1 MLRYFAANIKTF
13 LSYSTGR
20 AQRQSFSTPVT
31 YQEAHKVQCEDRGN
45 PSEGQPLQY
54 STADPGR
61 VAVVFGSVVVT
72 VGLTR
77 TGQVPKNPHRHN
89 QMFHYNHCNIL
100 MKNLRTRKARQDQFI
115 LIIITNRTN
124 ISGLGM
130 TRKNSYI

>member
-1 MLRYFAANIKTF
+1 MFRYFAANIQIF

-20 AQRQSFSTPVT
+20 AQRHQDVKFSTPVT
-31 YQEAHKVQCEDRGN
+31 YQEAHKVQRKDRGN

-61 VAVVFGSVVVT
+61 VAVVFGRVAVT

-77 TGQVPKNPHRHN
+77 TGQVPKNPHRHD

-100 MKNLRTRKARQDQFI
+100 LKNLRTRKDKQDQFI
-115 LIIITNRTN
+115 LEQTFQ
-124 ISGLGM
+124 S
-130 TRKNSYI
+130 